1 MTRIGTL
8 CIVLGLVAAM
18 AGCGSSTK
26 RMVNWYGSYKVD
38 GEMQLSIS
46 TLGLSQIRFE
56 LKHIPSER
64 VIVSDVGSSK
74 KGWFFVWDENERL
87 WAHWDNTGI
96 IVYLPGRDGQFR
108 KYAVT
113 RGHPLLDSMPP
124 EFSDQLPKWA
134 KRSLGI

>member
-1 MTRIGTL
+1 MKRIGTL
-8 CIVLGLVAAM
+8 CIVLGLVAAL
-18 AGCGSSTK
+18 AGCGETK
-26 RMVNWYGSYKVD
+26 RMVNWYGSYNVD

-46 TLGLSQIRFE
+46 TLGLSQIQFE

-74 KGWFFVWDENERL
+74 KGWFFVWDKNERL
-87 WAHWDNTGI
+87 WAHWDNTGTV
-96 IVYLPGRDGQFR
+96 VYLPGRDGQFR